1 MIHFDRVTKQYGSRT
16 VLDNITLQVEGGEL
30 VTLIGPSGAGKSTL
44 LHTLIGM
51 TPVTRG
57 AITVDGYEITA
68 FTPDA
73 LQEYRRKI
81 GVVFQDYRLLP
92 HKTVYENV
100 AFALEVCGWKESDI
114 RPRVM
119 EVLEKVGMSEH
130 EGKLPEQLAG
140 GELQRT
146 AIARALVHHPR
157 LLIADEPTGNLDYL
171 NAQGILDLL
180 LAINAEGVT
189 VLMATHNR
197 ELVDQIQRRVVAIN
211 HGRIVSDKETSGYE
225 LEWVVASSETLA
237 DALGE
242 SLGELVGEL
251 EITEIS

>member
-1 MIHFDRVTKQYGSRT
+1 MPMIHFSSVTKTYGSRT
-16 VLDNITLQVEGGEL
+16 VLDNITLQIEGGEF
-30 VTLIGPSGAGKSTL
+30 VTLIGPSGAGKSTF
-44 LHTLIGM
+44 LHALIGM
-51 TPVTRG
+51 TPIDRG
-57 AITVDGYEITA
+57 AITVDGYEITS
-68 FTPDA
+68 FSPDA

-81 GVVFQDYRLLP
+81 GIVFQDYKLLP

-100 AFALEVCGWKESDI
+100 AFALEVCGWKEADI

-119 EVLEKVGMSEH
+119 EVLEKVGMAEH

-140 GELQRT
+140 GEMQRT

-189 VLMATHNR
+189 VIMATHNR
-197 ELVDQIQRRVVAIN
+197 EFVNQIQRRVVAIN
-211 HGRIVSDKETSGYE
+211 HGKIVGDKETSGYE
-225 LEWVVASSETLA
+225 VELIVAGTMAEE
-237 DALGE
+237 LGE
-242 SLGELVGEL
+242 ILIEEVR
-251 EITEIS
+251 